1 MWETALAFA
10 IWGSY
15 GSVLTAAHIDPAL
28 TAIVRSAGLGIILA
42 AASVAITRLRGPRE
56 ITAAIPWQ
64 SGALWLSGSVLLVD
78 EVLYAVSAVSG
89 PVAIIGLAYG
99 CVPILAP
106 LLSRFAGTDSA
117 QAMRPRHWA
126 CLALA
131 FAGNA
136 LVFAELQAAQ
146 IRFTMAAVLAFL
158 AGLLFT
164 LMPVCSARLQQ
175 AGLGTWA
182 VLKGQGAVAAILA
195 VPLLALLIVLGL
207 VTLGGPG
214 HGDLVRRSIE
224 MGGVSS
230 VAFTLT
236 PFYLWYA
243 GIARCGVARTSIC
256 AFAEPLVATLFSL
269 FVLKDA
275 PLTPLLVAGAGLVLC
290 AIAVSARPGGE

>member
-15 GSVLTAAHIDPAL
+15 GSALTAAHIDPVL
-28 TAIVRSAGLGIILA
+28 TAIARSAGLGILLTI
-42 AASVAITRLRGPRE
+42 ASVAIARSRGRRE
-56 ITAAIPWQ
+56 ITAAIPWH

-78 EVLYAVSAVSG
+78 EVFYSVSAVSG
-89 PVAIIGLAYG
+89 PVAVIGLAYG

-106 LLSRFAGTDSA
+106 LLSRVAGTDA
-117 QAMRPRHWA
+117 ALAMRPRHWA

-131 FAGNA
+131 FTGNGM
-136 LVFAELQAAQ
+136 VFFELQTAR
-146 IRFTMAAVLAFL
+146 IHFTLAAVFAFL

-164 LMPVCSARLQQ
+164 LMPVCSAKLQQ
-175 AGLGTWA
+175 SGLGTWA
-182 VLKGQGAVAAILA
+182 VLKAQGAVAAILA
-195 VPLLALLIVLGL
+195 LPLLALLIALGL
-207 VTLGGPG
+207 VTLGGGAG
-214 HGDLVRRSIE
+214 HAALVTRSLE
-224 MGGVSS
+224 MGAVNS

-236 PFYLWYA
+236 PFYFWYA

-275 PLTPLLVAGAGLVLC
+275 PLTPLLVAGAGLVL
-290 AIAVSARPGGE
+290 AGIAVSAWSGE